1 MAGVD
6 LTVYAETLISTVARA
21 FYDDDAVCLIDILLR
36 DKFLRDDDMA
46 PRLSLPARQLRRTLQ
61 FLEEEHLVKHEL
73 VDDLAMGGSQNTKF
87 WYIDYNHAVHV
98 IRLRVHL
105 LQKKLAE
112 EELRAR
118 SSSLYLCPGYG
129 RRVCNGRYGEQDA
142 QQIVDPESGLF
153 LCRECVRAY
162 ANHPNPP
169 DKNEYT
175 LKLLDNQK
183 ELKSAMDNLRR
194 VKVQLSG
201 KVDFLQK
208 GQEQQQTLRLG
219 VFDLLQKVNGGR
231 SFNSHYP
238 SFGSNAVSNSSG
250 HGGGNSNVTSAYLP
264 ITSNLPS
271 ENIAMGIG
279 STRLAGTGRTAGN
292 LLKKLVKKGI
302 VSADGSDNVNGNNQN
317 GGATRRGIRS
327 GNGLEQEDELT
338 FLKNAM
344 GQEVGF
350 ELERGGG
357 ARANLLATKGRIR
370 NKLVDAAAMKVGVD
384 LGLVARVILEERER
398 WRNARKKRL
407 REENDDSD
415 GDGDNNEEEA
425 DDEEDDGGDDNGGN
439 GKKKKKKKKKSAPT
453 NKQQAT
459 KKKKKKK
466 PGQELDFLRDNL
478 GMTSIALGNNTMTK
492 EEREKRR
499 LGYLGGI
506 DDNDDDDDDSSIE
519 NDPLDQKDS
528 IFVTDETDQL
538 RNLPEDDRRAAFQ
551 AQYKLEVERQ
561 KKLLGVESLDDIERV
576 VAGVVSEENDFDDNE
591 DDYLEN
597 GTIAWEDG

>member
-1 MAGVD
+1 M
-6 LTVYAETLISTVARA
+6 
-21 FYDDDAVCLIDILLR
+21 
-36 DKFLRDDDMA
+36 
-46 PRLSLPARQLRRTLQ
+46 
-61 FLEEEHLVKHEL
+61 
-73 VDDLAMGGSQNTKF
+73 
-87 WYIDYNHAVHV
+87 
-98 IRLRVHL
+98 
-105 LQKKLAE
+105 
-112 EELRAR
+112 RAR

-162 ANHPNPP
+162 VNHPNPP
-169 DKNEYT
+169 DKKEYT
-175 LKLLDNQK
+175 LKLVDNQK

-201 KVDFLQK
+201 KVDFLHK

-219 VFDLLQKVNGGR
+219 IFDLLQKVNGGR
-231 SFNSHYP
+231 SFNTQYP
-238 SFGSNAVSNSSG
+238 SFGANAMSHSSG
-250 HGGGNSNVTSAYLP
+250 HGGANSNATSSYQP

-302 VSADGSDNVNGNNQN
+302 VSVDGNDNGNGNNQN

-327 GNGLEQEDELT
+327 SNGLDQEDELT

-398 WRNARKKRL
+398 RRNARKKRL
-407 REENDDSD
+407 REDEEDGDSD
-415 GDGDNNEEEA
+415 GDDNDDGAEEE
-425 DDEEDDGGDDNGGN
+425 DEGDGDENGGN
-439 GKKKKKKKKKSAPT
+439 RKKKKKRKKKPAAK
-453 NKQQAT
+453 NKQPANKT
-459 KKKKKKK
+459 KKKRK
-466 PGQELDFLRDNL
+466 PGEELDFLRDNL
-478 GMTSIALGNNTMTK
+478 GMTSILLGKNVMSK

-519 NDPLDQKDS
+519 NDPFDQGKDS
-528 IFVTDETDQL
+528 IFVADETDRL
-538 RNLPEDDRRAAFQ
+538 RNLPEEDRRAAFQ

-561 KKLLGVESLDDIERV
+561 TKLLGVKSLDDIGRV
-576 VAGVVSEENDFDDNE
+576 VGGVVSEENDCDDDE